1 MVRMK
6 DAAGMF
12 DTLSSCQTDV
22 VVSAQRVTAAPQWSI
37 RRCAARAQR
46 TMGLLASISPDH
58 APARSD
64 ERLRLLLA
72 DEMATTLHVSRWPLA
87 RTRVK
92 IARLP
97 AQQRL
102 IDWCAEN
109 GHPDALV
116 GGFYTRPGGLPL
128 GELRLGGTPVD
139 HVPFTAPWS
148 STRASLHV
156 NGRVRIDW
164 RDALAP
170 DPTGDL
176 LQAGPLLVRRGRVAY
191 RDGIDTEG
199 FSAASSQFDSDITSE
214 RHPRAALGISRNE
227 LIAVVADGRSHHDAG
242 LTLGELASALVDLG
256 ARAALNLDGG
266 GSASLVCDGHLRNR
280 PREQHGIEL
289 AGGRAV
295 TTVIAFDAV

>member
-1 MVRMK
+1 
-6 DAAGMF
+6 
-12 DTLSSCQTDV
+12 
-22 VVSAQRVTAAPQWSI
+22 
-37 RRCAARAQR
+37 
-46 TMGLLASISPDH
+46 MGPLAYISP
-58 APARSD
+58 APSPVRVD
-64 ERLRLLLA
+64 QRLRLALA
-72 DEMATTLHVSRWPLA
+72 DDLHTTVHVARWSLA

-102 IDWCAEN
+102 IDWCAES

-116 GGFYTRPGGLPL
+116 GGFYTRPEGLPL
-128 GELRLGGTPVD
+128 GELRLNGSAAE
-139 HVPFTAPWS
+139 HVPFAAPWGR
-148 STRASLHV
+148 TRACLHV

-164 RDALAP
+164 RDALAE
-170 DPTGDL
+170 DASGDL

-191 RDGIDTEG
+191 RDGIDSEG
-199 FSAASSQFDSDITSE
+199 FSAAAHQFDSDITAR
-214 RHPRAALGISRNE
+214 RHPRAALGISRSE

-242 LTLGELASALVDLG
+242 LTVGELAQTMLDLG
-256 ARAALNLDGG
+256 ARSALNLDGG